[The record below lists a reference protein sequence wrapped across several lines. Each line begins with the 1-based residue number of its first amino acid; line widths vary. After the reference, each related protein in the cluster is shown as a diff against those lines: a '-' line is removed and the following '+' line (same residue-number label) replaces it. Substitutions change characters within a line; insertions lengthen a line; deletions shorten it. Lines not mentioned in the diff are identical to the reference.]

1 LPHAS
6 SRGSAVKSGASP
18 IDASQV
24 PQKSPFT
31 ATFPFVPGHVPL
43 HVPVAAARSMIDV
56 DGDDPE
62 IVVAGVSGS

>member
-1 LPHAS
+1 
-6 SRGSAVKSGASP
+6 
-18 IDASQV
+18 V